1 ATSYANT
8 TPISTSTLT
17 SSIAGAQIY
26 QVFATSVTANWQAI
40 AAPPGSEGY
49 ELDAATDAG
58 FTNVIAS
65 SVTPDVN
72 MSTLTVSGLSVNTTY
87 YVRAGGVNWENT
99 TNYVFIGSTQTTASA
114 AVTNATITKVYVS
127 SLTVTWTGGQAGVSG
142 YDIEASTGA
151 WPNSFTGNISSVTMN
166 ASAATLTFTGG
177 S

>member
-26 QVFATSVTANWQAI
+26 QVFTTSVTANWLPLAI
-40 AAPPGSEGY
+40 PPGSEGY

-65 SVTPDVN
+65 SVTPNVN
-72 MSTLTVSGLSVNTTY
+72 LSTLTVSGLSVDTTY
-87 YVRAGGVNWENT
+87 YLRAGGVNWNSA
-99 TNYVFIGSTQTTASA
+99 TNYVLIGSTQTRTGAV
-114 AVTNATITKVYVS
+114 VTNAAITNVYVS
-127 SLTVTWTGGQAGVSG
+127 SLTVSWTGAANVTG

-151 WPNSFTGNISSVTMN
+151 WPNSFTGNVSSSTSN
-166 ASAATLTFTGG
+166 TSA
-177 S
+177 